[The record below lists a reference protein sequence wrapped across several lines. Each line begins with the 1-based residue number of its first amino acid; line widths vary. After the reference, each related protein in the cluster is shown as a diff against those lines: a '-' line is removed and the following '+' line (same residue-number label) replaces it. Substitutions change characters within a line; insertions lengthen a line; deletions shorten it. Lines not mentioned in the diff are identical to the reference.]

1 MTQVRQPGGA
11 RASGAHLVY
20 VELKRRILD
29 LELAPGERLHEPA
42 LTAELGVSRTP
53 LREAVRRLIA
63 ENLLEQQPTGAVLV
77 PRLDARD
84 VVELYEVRASLEG
97 LMAGTAARRATG
109 ADHDALHGLLARNEA
124 LVHFRDDAMAAG
136 TAIHDRIGEIAD
148 NAWARHLH
156 RQVTDQMRRYKLT
169 TNSSEERRAA
179 ALSEHHDI
187 CAAIIAGDDVAAA
200 DLASR
205 HVLGARDVA
214 VRALGEPGPDAA
226 APGADA
232 P

>member
-1 MTQVRQPGGA
+1 MTQVRRPGGA
-11 RASGAHLVY
+11 RASGAHVVY

-29 LELAPGERLHEPA
+29 LELEPGARLHEPA
-42 LTAELGVSRTP
+42 LTTELGVSRTP

-77 PRLDARD
+77 PLLDARD
-84 VVELYEVRASLEG
+84 VVELYDVRAALEG

-109 ADHDALHGLLARNEA
+109 ADHDALRGLLARNEA
-124 LVHFRDDAMAAG
+124 LVHFRDDAMVAG
-136 TAIHDRIGEIAD
+136 TAIHDRIGEIAG
-148 NAWARHLH
+148 NAWAQHLH
-156 RQVTDQMRRYKLT
+156 RQVSDQMRRYKLA
-169 TNSSEERRAA
+169 TNASEERRTA
-179 ALSEHHDI
+179 ALGEHHDI

-214 VRALGEPGPDAA
+214 VRALGEPGAGT
-226 APGADA
+226 APSRSNA